1 MDFKTDRFQRIEA
14 IFHEAL
20 AVEGDARA
28 QLIDAQCGEES
39 GLAAQ
44 VRLLLSASER
54 EEQRTASLLS
64 EREQGNASESAGR
77 RIGPYVLDGLLGRGG
92 MGAVYLAHR
101 ADGEFEQKVAI
112 KLIDLPLATT
122 TFRERFRQER
132 QILAGLEHP
141 YIARLLDGGVTSTGD
156 PYLVMEFVDGI
167 PIHRY
172 CEREKLSLR
181 QRLKLFLQVCEAVQF
196 AHQNFVVHRD
206 LKPDN
211 ILIAADGT
219 PRLLDFG
226 TAKLLSPSFAA
237 AGAGLT
243 REGYQSFTPQ
253 YASPEQVMGHAVTA
267 ASDTYSLGVLLY
279 LLLTGSQ
286 PYRLNDLSTAELLRV
301 ICEEPPRKPVP
312 AQALGCKLDADLEA
326 ILQKALRK
334 EPGARYGTAAELAT
348 DLRAW
353 LDGMPVA
360 ARRGTFRYRAA
371 KFIRRNRLAVAAS
384 VLLAASLVAGVIG
397 VAWQARVANEERRS
411 AEESAADL
419 RQLSNSLL
427 SELDE
432 AIKELP
438 GSTGA
443 QQLLVTRVLE
453 HLDRTAKNIH
463 GNRETQLD
471 LVDAYTR
478 LGNLQGN
485 SYDQN
490 LGDPSGGLKSID
502 AAIGLARPLAAAFPR
517 DRGIQHSFALALQSR
532 SEILWQLGKTPE
544 AVSIQ
549 REAVRIFDALA
560 ATEHASGTEMMDAAT
575 ANGTLGDE
583 LGQTG
588 TASLSDAPGAVAA
601 YRRALALDQ
610 RALQMDSSLARA
622 RRGLLISHMKIGS
635 AEKDID
641 PVTALQEFQTALE
654 ASANLPAKEQSGMSW
669 LRLRATLLRKQGIAS
684 SALGYDA
691 QAFDSLKEAEKI
703 YRDLAAK
710 DTNDLRAEVDL
721 AVLLQDE
728 ADAYASAADPALGG
742 DPGRRHEFLEQEENK
757 LVEAVAVFNRISSLK
772 PEEEWVATQGYLQ
785 VRAGSVEK
793 SLFGHSRSEA
803 LTRKALARLK
813 SLGQEPQAS
822 GMILSQV
829 SEAFRV
835 AEPETLRDPAF
846 AVQCARRAAEA
857 AAGKSPTRQLELA
870 NAYRA
875 AGQIDTSRAT
885 AREALALLAPLRP
898 GGAKPRIR
906 KLLEIQTMRSMY

>member
-1 MDFKTDRFQRIEA
+1 MDSKTDRFQRIEA

-28 QLIDAQCGEES
+28 QLIDAQCGEDS

-44 VRLLLSASER
+44 VGLLLSASEK

-122 TFRERFRQER
+122 TFRDRFRQER

-156 PYLVMEFVDGI
+156 PYLVMEFVDGV
-167 PIHRY
+167 PIHRF
-172 CEREKLSLR
+172 CERENLSLR

-226 TAKLLSPSFAA
+226 TAKLLSPTIAA

-243 REGYQSFTPQ
+243 RDGYQSFTPQ
-253 YASPEQVMGHAVTA
+253 YASPEQVLGHQVTA

-279 LLLTGSQ
+279 LLLTGRQ
-286 PYRLNDLSTAELLRV
+286 PYELAELTTAEMLRV
-301 ICEEPPRKPVP
+301 ICKEPPRKPVP
-312 AQALGCKLDADLEA
+312 LATLNWRLDADLDA
-326 ILQKALRK
+326 ILMKSLRK
-334 EPGARYGTAAELAT
+334 EQGERYETALQLAT
-348 DLRAW
+348 DVRAW
-353 LDGMPVA
+353 MYGMPVA
-360 ARRGTFRYRAA
+360 ARRGSFRYKAV
-371 KFIRRNRLAVAAS
+371 KFVRRNRISVAGSA
-384 VLLAASLVAGVIG
+384 LLAASLVAGAIG
-397 VAWQARVANEERRS
+397 VAWQARVANEERRR
-411 AEESAADL
+411 AEANATDL

-443 QQLLVTRVLE
+443 QKLLVTRVLE
-453 HLDRTAKNIH
+453 HLDRTAKDVH
-463 GNRETQLD
+463 GNRQTQLD

-485 SYDQN
+485 SYDEN

-502 AAIGLARPLAAAFPR
+502 AALGIARPLAAAFPQ
-517 DRGIQHSFALALQSR
+517 DHGVQYSFALALQSR
-532 SEILWQLGKTPE
+532 SEILWQSGKTHE
-544 AVSIQ
+544 AVPIQ
-549 REAVRIFDALA
+549 REAVRIFDVLA
-560 ATEHASGTEMMDAAT
+560 ATEHASGTEMMDAAM

-588 TASLSDAPGAVAA
+588 TASLSDASGAVAA
-601 YRRALALDQ
+601 YRRSLALDQ
-610 RALQMDSSLARA
+610 SALQMDSSLARA

-635 AEKDID
+635 VEKDID

-669 LRLRATLLRKQGIAS
+669 LRLRAALLRKQGIVS

-691 QAFDSLKEAEKI
+691 QAFASLAEAEKI

-710 DTNDLRAEVDL
+710 DTNDSRAEFDL
-721 AVLLQDE
+721 AILLQDE
-728 ADAYASAADPALGG
+728 ADAYANAADPALGG
-742 DPGRRHEFLEQEENK
+742 DPARRHEFLKQEENK

-822 GMILSQV
+822 GMILSQI
-829 SEAFRV
+829 ALAYRV

-857 AAGKSPTRQLELA
+857 AAGKSPTRQFELA
-870 NAYRA
+870 QAYHA
-875 AGQIDTSRAT
+875 AGQIEKSRAT
-885 AREALALLAPLRP
+885 AREGLALLPAPQP
-898 GGAKPRIR
+898 GSVKPRIR
-906 KLLEIQTMRSMY
+906 KLLEIQTQTAR